1 MATARFFIQS
11 KSNPANIYVNLS
23 VSRGRIFRRKTG
35 YLIDPDDWSETF
47 NLPKQND
54 EENKRLGARLQKMGA
69 FLIEEL
75 NTLTTGGVNLPAIG
89 WKPR

>member
-1 MATARFFIQS
+1 MATARFLIQS

-35 YLIDPDDWSETF
+35 YLIDPDDWSEAN

-54 EENKRLGARLQKMGA
+54 EENKRLGVRLRKMGS
-69 FLIEEL
+69 FL
-75 NTLTTGGVNLPAIG
+75 V
-89 WKPR
+89 